1 MVDGPDDLDPDENA
15 GPEEGRVL
23 SPEELDI
30 SDSEHVTQLDEGRFV
45 VSPDAQGGPPQPPE
59 SARSETSGSEHDS
72 SPDSEPEP
80 EPTPAQT
87 GRSDLGGSQSNLEEG
102 TLSLDTVHKWLR
114 SDFEQSK
121 SRYAFDVTASFEG
134 TVSQRR
140 MQSNDVVTVFESLLL
155 WYAQQVDENTP
166 VEEVL
171 GILLMESNVPV
182 EYPPER
188 IHKLV
193 QSRGLDPDDSIAELL
208 TSIREDDGLQL

>member
-1 MVDGPDDLDPDENA
+1 MVDGPDDLDPEENA

-59 SARSETSGSEHDS
+59 PARQPTDESEDPSSEE
-72 SPDSEPEP
+72 SEPEP
-80 EPTPAQT
+80 EPEPSET
-87 GRSDLGGSQSNLEEG
+87 GRTSLGTQTKTDDAE
-102 TLSLDTVHKWLR
+102 LSLDAVHEWLR
-114 SDFEQSK
+114 DDFESSD

-182 EYPPER
+182 RYPPES
-188 IHKLV
+188 IHALV
-193 QSRGLDPDDSIAELL
+193 KSSGLEPDDSIAELL
-208 TSIREDDGLQL
+208 TAIREDDGLQL